1 MKKILGALFVTL
13 ILSACIE
20 SKIESFT
27 DPDYKEAKFTKIAVD
42 LNSLPPT
49 SRLKAGAVVMQRLK
63 EAGYDAV
70 PLTDILVPTRTYE
83 PEQARELIASSGYQ
97 YVLAINVTGDN
108 SNSSLVGFNSYN
120 TSNYNVYGN
129 NVNGQS
135 RTYTTP
141 IIAASGSTAL
151 KATIYDIKTGNTAW
165 QASVLTEAG
174 GTAFVG
180 NTQAIAHSVMG
191 SIIDK
196 LKADGHS

>member
-1 MKKILGALFVTL
+1 MKKIFGILFL
-13 ILSACIE
+13 ILTLSACIN

-27 DPDYKEAKFTKIAVD
+27 DPDYKDAKFTKMAVD
-42 LNSLPPT
+42 LNALPPT
-49 SRLKAGAVVMQRLK
+49 TRLKAEPIVIQRLK

-70 PLTDILVPTRTYE
+70 SINEILVPTRTYE
-83 PEQARELIASSGYQ
+83 PAQAREIITASGYQ
-97 YVLAINVTGDN
+97 YVLAVNVTGDTA
-108 SNSSLVGFNSYN
+108 NSSLVGINSYN

-141 IIAASGSTAL
+141 IIARSGSTSL
-151 KATIYDIKTGNTAW
+151 KATIFDIKTGNTAW
-165 QASVLTEAG
+165 QASVLTEAS
-174 GTAFVG
+174 GTAFVQ
-180 NTQAIAHSVMG
+180 NTQAIAQSVMG